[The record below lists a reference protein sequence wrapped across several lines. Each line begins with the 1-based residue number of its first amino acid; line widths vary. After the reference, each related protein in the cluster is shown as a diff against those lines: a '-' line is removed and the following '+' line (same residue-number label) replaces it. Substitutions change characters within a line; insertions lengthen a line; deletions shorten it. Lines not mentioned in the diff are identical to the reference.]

1 MKTLKFIF
9 AILPVVFIAFATTAQ
24 KQTPPPGGN
33 PKDFVLP
40 AKKVDQL
47 KNGLKSTLV
56 QYGSVPK
63 VNISLVIKTGNV
75 NEGPN
80 EVWLADLTG
89 ELMKEGTTTM
99 DFKTISRKVAAMG
112 GEINIGIG
120 PDNTTISGAVLS
132 EFAPD
137 LIKVMADVVMNP
149 AFPASQIER
158 LKSDLKRQ
166 LSVQKAQPQS
176 QAIESFN
183 SIIYKDHP
191 YGRTF
196 PTQEM
201 LSSYT
206 IEMVKSFYEKNFGAK
221 RSVIYVVG
229 KFDESAAQKSIEEA
243 FNGWKE
249 GPEINYPPATPTKS
263 AEVAMIDRP
272 GAPQTTVIL
281 GLPTLTPKDDDY
293 VALQVT
299 NSLLGG
305 SFGSRITSNI
315 RENKGYTYSPFSAIQ
330 NYKNTSVWYEQA
342 DITTEHTGDALQ
354 EIAKEVSTLQ
364 KEAPGKEEL
373 TGIQNYM
380 AGVFVLQNSTPA
392 GIIGQLNFIETHG
405 LSDEYLTN
413 RVKNIYAVTP
423 EKVSAIAKEH
433 FKYEDMTLVLVGD
446 KKLLDKQMK
455 TYQESRKVK

>member
-1 MKTLKFIF
+1 MNTVKN
-9 AILPVVFIAFATTAQ
+9 ILLVICISIVTFPVMGQ
-24 KQTPPPGGN
+24 KQTPPPGGK

-40 AKKVDQL
+40 EKKVSQL
-47 KNGLKSTLV
+47 KNGLKSTMV
-56 QYGSVPK
+56 QYGSIPK
-63 VNISLVIKTGNV
+63 VTVNLIIKTGNV

-112 GEINIGIG
+112 GEINIGVSS
-120 PDNTTISGAVLS
+120 DQTSISGSVLS
-132 EFAPD
+132 EFAAE
-137 LIKVMADVVMNP
+137 LIKIMADVVINP
-149 AFPASQIER
+149 ALPASEIDR

-166 LSVQKAQPQS
+166 LSVQKSRPQS

-183 SIIYKDHP
+183 SLIYKDHP

-196 PTQEM
+196 PTQAM
-201 LSSYT
+201 LDSYT
-206 IEMVKSFYEKNFGAK
+206 IDMAKNFYEKNFGAK
-221 RSVIYVVG
+221 RAVIYVVG
-229 KFDESAAQKSIEEA
+229 KFDEAATQKAVEES
-243 FNGWKE
+243 FNSWKE
-249 GPEINYPPATPTKS
+249 GPAPEYPPVTPTKTD
-263 AEVAMIDRP
+263 EIAMIDRAD
-272 GAPQTTVIL
+272 APQTTIIL
-281 GLPTLTPKDDDY
+281 GLPTITPQHSDY

-315 RENKGYTYSPFSAIQ
+315 RENKGYTYSPFSSIQ
-330 NYKNTSVWYEQA
+330 NHKNTSVWYEQA
-342 DITTEHTGDALQ
+342 DVTTEHTGAALQ
-354 EIAKEVSTLQ
+354 EIAKEVKTLQ
-364 KEAPGKEEL
+364 AEAPPKTEL
-373 TGIQNYM
+373 EGIQNYM

-392 GIIGQLNFIETHG
+392 GIIGQLNFIDNHG
-405 LSDEYLTN
+405 LSDSYLTD

-446 KKLLDKQMK
+446 KKLLQKQIK
-455 TYQESRKVK
+455 SYEEAKKVR

>member
-1 MKTLKFIF
+1 MNTVKNIF
-9 AILPVVFIAFATTAQ
+9 VLICISIVTFPVLGQ
-24 KQTPPPGGN
+24 KQTPPPGGK

-40 AKKVDQL
+40 EKKVSQL
-47 KNGLKSTLV
+47 KNGLKSTMV
-56 QYGSVPK
+56 QYGSIPK
-63 VNISLVIKTGNV
+63 VTVNLIIKTGNV

-112 GEINIGIG
+112 GEINIGVSS
-120 PDNTTISGAVLS
+120 DQTSISGSVLS
-132 EFAPD
+132 EFAAD
-137 LIKVMADVVMNP
+137 LIKIMADVVINP
-149 AFPASQIER
+149 ALPTSEIDR

-166 LSVQKAQPQS
+166 LSVQKSRPQS

-183 SIIYKDHP
+183 SLIYKDHP

-196 PTQEM
+196 PTQAM
-201 LSSYT
+201 LDSYT
-206 IEMVKSFYEKNFGAK
+206 IDMAKNFYEKNFGAK
-221 RSVIYVVG
+221 RAVIYVVG
-229 KFDESAAQKSIEEA
+229 KFDEAATQKAIEES
-243 FNGWKE
+243 FNNWKE
-249 GPEINYPPATPTKS
+249 GPAPEYPPVTPTKTD
-263 AEVAMIDRP
+263 EIAMIDRAD
-272 GAPQTTVIL
+272 APQTTIIL
-281 GLPTLTPKDDDY
+281 GLPTITPQHSDY

-315 RENKGYTYSPFSAIQ
+315 RENKGYTYSPFSTIQ
-330 NYKNTSVWYEQA
+330 NHKNTSVWYEQA
-342 DITTEHTGDALQ
+342 DVTSEHTGAALQ
-354 EIAKEVSTLQ
+354 EIAKEVKTLQ
-364 KEAPGKEEL
+364 AEAPPKTEL
-373 TGIQNYM
+373 EGIQNYM

-392 GIIGQLNFIETHG
+392 GIIGQLNFIDNHG
-405 LSDEYLTN
+405 LSDSYLTD

-446 KKLLDKQMK
+446 KKLLQKQIK
-455 TYQESRKVK
+455 SYEEAKKVR

>member
-1 MKTLKFIF
+1 MNTVKNIF
-9 AILPVVFIAFATTAQ
+9 VLICISIFTFPVFGQ
-24 KQTPPPGGN
+24 KQTPPPGGK

-40 AKKVDQL
+40 EKKVSQL
-47 KNGLKSTLV
+47 KNGLKSTMV
-56 QYGSVPK
+56 QYGSIPK
-63 VNISLVIKTGNV
+63 VTVNLIIKTGNV

-112 GEINIGIG
+112 GEINIGVSS
-120 PDNTTISGAVLS
+120 DQTSISGSVLS
-132 EFAPD
+132 EFAAD
-137 LIKVMADVVMNP
+137 LIKIMADVVINP
-149 AFPASQIER
+149 ALPASEIDR

-166 LSVQKAQPQS
+166 LSVQKSRPQS

-183 SIIYKDHP
+183 SLIYKDHP

-196 PTQEM
+196 PTQAM
-201 LSSYT
+201 LDSYT
-206 IEMVKSFYEKNFGAK
+206 IDMAKNFYEKNFGAE
-221 RSVIYVVG
+221 RAVIYVVG
-229 KFDESAAQKSIEEA
+229 KFDEDATQKAIEES
-243 FNGWKE
+243 FNNWKE
-249 GPEINYPPATPTKS
+249 GPAPEYPPVTPTKTD
-263 AEVAMIDRP
+263 EIAMIDRAD
-272 GAPQTTVIL
+272 APQTTIIL
-281 GLPTLTPKDDDY
+281 GLPTITPQHSDY

-315 RENKGYTYSPFSAIQ
+315 RENKGYTYSPFSTIQ
-330 NYKNTSVWYEQA
+330 NHKNTSVWYEQA
-342 DITTEHTGDALQ
+342 DVTSEHTGAALQ
-354 EIAKEVSTLQ
+354 EIAKEVKTLQ
-364 KEAPGKEEL
+364 AEAPPKTEL
-373 TGIQNYM
+373 EGIQNYM

-392 GIIGQLNFIETHG
+392 GIIGQLNFIDNHG
-405 LSDEYLTN
+405 LSDSYLTD

-446 KKLLDKQMK
+446 KKLLQKQIK
-455 TYQESRKVK
+455 SYEEAKKVR